1 MQAFEIV
8 GWIVESEFTCEQHAD
23 VDSEDEDHGFATPVF
38 AGDEG
43 ADDHYCAACHA
54 DDEPSED
61 DREWDDPNMGG
72 VDRDDDTPDCNC
84 GTCTPPAYTCIRN
97 D

>member
-1 MQAFEIV
+1 MSYDNWKLAHPPE
-8 GWIVESEFTCEQHAD
+8 W
-23 VDSEDEDHGFATPVF
+23 
-38 AGDEG
+38 
-43 ADDHYCAACHA
+43 
-54 DDEPSED
+54 DEPSEPED

-84 GTCTPPAYTCIRN
+84 GACTPPAYTCIRN